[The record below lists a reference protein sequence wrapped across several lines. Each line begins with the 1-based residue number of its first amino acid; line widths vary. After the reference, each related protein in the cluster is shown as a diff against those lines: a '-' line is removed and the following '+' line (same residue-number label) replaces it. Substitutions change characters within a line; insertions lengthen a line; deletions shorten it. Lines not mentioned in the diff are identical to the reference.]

1 MSTNA
6 SDGRRRE
13 RVVTRALPVIVIAAA
28 AFIAGMIVSIEP
40 DAPAAQRFLD
50 AWERGDTEAMYAEL
64 TPDAREAYSLE
75 RFQRTYD
82 DAATNATIASL
93 ETGEVSEQDDVAVAP
108 VRIRTH
114 IFGELGG
121 DLELPISDDL
131 IDWAPNLVYP
141 GLEEGELLSRR
152 TRAPERA
159 AILATD
165 RSPLSE
171 GPAAARSVSTAGL
184 AVVGEVSTPTRDQAE
199 ELAMQGFPPGTLTGT
214 SGLELAYNDRLT
226 GQPGGQLL
234 AVSADD
240 QNQVGGGRVLAT
252 SEPVRGKAVRTYIDP
267 ELQQTAVEALGSLYG
282 GAAVLDATKGS
293 VLALSGLAYSAPQP
307 PGSTFKVITATGAL
321 DAGIVKPSDEFP
333 VETSNSEIGREI
345 PNAHDEAC
353 GGTFA
358 NSFAESCNTV
368 FAPLGAELGGP
379 ELVETA
385 ELYGF
390 NEAPQLFDAAATEA
404 VDPPASTIPT
414 DLEGSVATGES
425 AIGQGQVLATPLEL
439 ATVAQTVANRGV
451 RMPTP
456 IARDKELQPGGEPVK
471 VTSPETADT
480 LKELMVGVVQF
491 GTGVAADLPGIEVAG
506 KTGTAELGPAAL
518 EPGQELE
525 PGEDPPQEIDAWF
538 TAFAPAND
546 PKIAVAVMVVDAEG
560 DGGTVAAPIVRQIM
574 AAYFGVA

>member
-1 MSTNA
+1 
-6 SDGRRRE
+6 
-13 RVVTRALPVIVIAAA
+13 VVTRALPVIVIAAA
-28 AFIAGMIVSIEP
+28 AFIAGAIVSIEP
-40 DAPAAQRFLD
+40 DSPAAQRFLD

-64 TPDAREAYSLE
+64 TPDAKETYSLE

-82 DAATNATIASL
+82 DAATAATIAEL
-93 ETGEVSEQDDVAVAP
+93 ETGEVAEQDDVAVAP
-108 VRIRTH
+108 VRMRTH

-121 DLELPISDDL
+121 EVELPIADDL
-131 IDWAPNLVYP
+131 IDWKPNLVYP

-171 GPAAARSVSTAGL
+171 GPAAARSVSPAAL
-184 AVVGEVSTPTRDQAE
+184 AVVGEVGTPSRDQADD
-199 ELAMQGFPPGTLTGT
+199 LAMHGFPPGTLTGT
-214 SGLELAYNDRLT
+214 SGLELAYNDRLS
-226 GQPGGQLL
+226 GRPGGQLL
-234 AVSADD
+234 AVGADE
-240 QNQVGGGRVLAT
+240 QTEVGGGRVLAT

-293 VLALSGLAYSAPQP
+293 VLALAGLAYSAPQP

-345 PNAHDEAC
+345 PNAHDEPC

-390 NEAPQLFDAAATEA
+390 NEPPQLFDNAATEA
-404 VDPPASTIPT
+404 LDPPASTIPT
-414 DLEGSVATGES
+414 DLEDSVATGES
-425 AIGQGQVLATPLEL
+425 AIGQGQVLATPLEM
-439 ATVAQTVANRGV
+439 ATVAQTVGNRGV

-456 IARDKELQPGGEPVK
+456 VARDKELQPNGDPVK
-471 VTSPETADT
+471 VTSPETAET
-480 LKELMVGVVQF
+480 LKELMLGVVDF
-491 GTGVAADLPGIEVAG
+491 GTGTAAALPGIEVAG

-525 PGEDPPQEIDAWF
+525 PGEEPPQETDAWF

-546 PKIAVAVMVVDAEG
+546 PKIAVAVMVVDSAG
-560 DGGTVAAPIVRQIM
+560 DGGTVAAPVVRQIM
-574 AAYFGVA
+574 AEYFGVA